1 MEKQQQ
7 AWVGFMAVMLAVASF
22 LIALRAL
29 GIFEVIGGLGT
40 AIVIGV
46 NLVVIGLVG
55 ILAFRRGK
63 GSNP

>member
-1 MEKQQQ
+1 
-7 AWVGFMAVMLAVASF
+7 MAVMLAVASF